1 PSSKNPI
8 YERVLANEGVNNAN
22 GQVADAMPLEV
33 SGMTYMYYDATPAQ
47 SAGNIHINLATV
59 PYTMAQLVASEMEVS
74 IISGNAG
81 VAGATVSYTGT
92 ASGSVT
98 ADGSGNYT
106 LNLANGTYT
115 ITPTKT
121 SYTFSPSST
130 GKTVASASVTGVN
143 FTASGSIIMPTLP
156 LSMAKGVKKS

>member
-22 GQVADAMPLEV
+22 GQVADVMSLEV
-33 SGMTYMYYDATPAQ
+33 NGSVYMYYSATPAQ

-74 IISGNAG
+74 IIQGNAG
-81 VAGATVSYTGT
+81 IAGATVSYTGT
-92 ASGSVT
+92 ASGSVK

-115 ITPTKT
+115 ITPTR
-121 SYTFSPSST
+121 SGASFRPANMSE
-130 GKTVASASVTGVN
+130 TVSSASITGIN
-143 FTASGSIIMPTLP
+143 FVAVSSNNSL
-156 LSMAKGVKKS
+156 VV